1 MKQSVLSLRYFFPI
15 VGIISKLSFTISE
28 FYICISDNKTCVD
41 SSGRSYC
48 MICFVSEHQAF
59 LNIELR

>member
-1 MKQSVLSLRYFFPI
+1 MKQSMLSLRYFFLF
-15 VGIISKLSFTISE
+15 VGTILKLSFIISE
-28 FYICISDNKTCVD
+28 FYICISDNMTCID

-59 LNIELR
+59 LNIELH